1 MSEEEK
7 LPFPTLFNPF
17 RPLTC
22 KQSKLKTAN
31 ATQIKLTQNF
41 AASLLLLLHII
52 QKIQLESASIL
63 PNAFA
68 ISLFTDILF

>member
-7 LPFPTLFNPF
+7 LPFP
-17 RPLTC
+17 
-22 KQSKLKTAN
+22 
-31 ATQIKLTQNF
+31 TQIKLTQNF